1 MKGYVRP
8 TVIVTYSI
16 GELVSDAASCSFYT
30 YG

>member
-8 TVIVTYSI
+8 TVIVSYSI
-16 GELVSDAASCSFYT
+16 VELVSDAASCSIYI